1 MLIAKQPNDIRQ
13 FVAIAIFIGTGATS
27 VYLFFLITGLAI
39 FQGTTEYFTLV
50 VTTFAWIL
58 IFPVWIMLFAVAM
71 WVLNTLSNTK

>member
-1 MLIAKQPNDIRQ
+1 MLIAKQPNDIHQ

>member
-1 MLIAKQPNDIRQ
+1 M
-13 FVAIAIFIGTGATS
+13 
-27 VYLFFLITGLAI
+27 

-71 WVLNTLSNTK
+71 WGLNTLRSQ